1 VTKAFAQGFWPQ
13 IISTDMVNYTFY
25 YAPSGWLMLKMSIY
39 LNHGMPIEEVVK
51 ATTWTP
57 AATYGLLEEA
67 GTLGAGKPADVA
79 IFRIEDR
86 PFILEDLYGGTMKI
100 EKLIVPMATIKA
112 GAPVFQQVYFG
123 VCAL

>member
-1 VTKAFAQGFWPQ
+1 
-13 IISTDMVNYTFY
+13 
-25 YAPSGWLMLKMSIY
+25 MSIY

-86 PFILEDLYGGTMKI
+86 SFILEDLYGGTMKI